1 MHSRESNAVKNLLDH
16 QIERAESYYDRA
28 FHELPT
34 EDRKNQRVGLMMAA
48 IYRTLL
54 REIKADG
61 AQKVLNSRTSLGA
74 LRKIWLAFG
83 VWIKT

>member
-1 MHSRESNAVKNLLDH
+1 
-16 QIERAESYYDRA
+16 
-28 FHELPT
+28 
-34 EDRKNQRVGLMMAA
+34 MAA

-54 REIKADG
+54 REIKMDG

-74 LRKIWLAFG
+74 LRKILLAFN